1 MSANFLQQ
9 FTEYWLDAQQR
20 SALFLDI
27 LRQRGDQFI
36 EHTQAGKP
44 PVLVFEH
51 ECVLDGR
58 TLEQPVNYSL
68 LRIIPSKDHPV
79 DPDAKPFVIID
90 PRAGHGPGVA
100 GSKLCSEIGVVA
112 AAGHPCYFVTFGPEP
127 CEGQTIEAV
136 VKAEMI
142 FLQKVAQL
150 HDPKRVGKPFIIGNC
165 QGGWA
170 AALLASVAPDLAG
183 PLLLAGAPLAYWSG
197 RAGQNPMRYTAGV
210 VGGSWPSSFVS
221 DLQGGIFDG
230 AYLVENFEQL
240 DPANTYWK
248 KLYNLYANADTE
260 TERFLQFE
268 RWWNGHFLLTRQE
281 IDWIVQNLFV
291 GNQLS
296 RGRLHNPVGDGYVNL
311 RNIRSPIIVFASE
324 GDNITPPPQA
334 LNWILDLYQ
343 DVEDIREHEQVI
355 VYCLHEKIGHL
366 GIFVSSSVASREHEA
381 LVGALDLIGLLPPG
395 LYEAKIE
402 DLHPHMPHT
411 QWIKG
416 RHLVTFVPRTLDDI
430 RALDDGRSDEHGFEV
445 VNRISVINQHIYD
458 FAISPVVRALSTGFN
473 PQWMRA
479 LHPNRMEN
487 YLWSSLNPMALYTQ
501 MAARNAK
508 QERVSIAEDN
518 IFLAWERL
526 MGNALVNGLNAYR
539 DIRDQTIEATFH
551 ALYDN
556 PYARALVGLDAPSE
570 TQKVAQSDD
579 SALHSELRELRR
591 ELAALEI
598 DQGGTAEAFARVL
611 IYMAGERT
619 FIDERAFNMLHNLA
633 SHARHQ
639 LHLPSQEE
647 LRPIMRRQ
655 WRIVRAY
662 PEQAIEALPLLVQD
676 HAARQSIWAAVSKI
690 AELRDV
696 LNVDAGV
703 HERFDHVARVMGLT
717 SQWSPG
723 VRESHINP
731 EAVQLPRP
739 VRRPTKA
746 AQAGEPSPAAAHTTA
761 TTRAPKAAKKAAK
774 KEAIKKT
781 AKKAVKKAA
790 KKAAKKSTAQGAK
803 KTVTQAAKKTAPQA
817 AKKGAQ
823 KEAAKMAKKAGTK
836 ATKKAAKKST

>member
-1 MSANFLQQ
+1 MSTNLLQQ
-9 FTEYWLDAQQR
+9 FAEYWQDAQQR
-20 SALFLDI
+20 GALFLDI

-36 EHTQAGKP
+36 EHTREGKP

-68 LRIIPSKDHPV
+68 LRILPSKDHPV

-100 GSKLCSEIGVVA
+100 GSKLCSEIGVVT
-112 AAGHPCYFVTFGPEP
+112 AAGHPCYFITFGPEP
-127 CEGQTIEAV
+127 CEDQTIEAV

-142 FLQKVAQL
+142 FLQKVAEL
-150 HDPKRVGKPFIIGNC
+150 HPPKRVGKPFIIGNC

-197 RAGQNPMRYTAGV
+197 RAGQNPMRYTGGM
-210 VGGSWPSSFVS
+210 VGGAWPSSFIS

-248 KLYNLYANADTE
+248 KLYNLYSNADTE

-268 RWWNGHFLLTRQE
+268 RWWTGHFLLTRKE
-281 IDWIVQNLFV
+281 IDWIVQKLFV
-291 GNQLS
+291 GNHLS
-296 RGRLHNPVGDGYVNL
+296 RGLLRNPVGEGYVNL

-402 DLHPHMPHT
+402 DLHPHMPHSE
-411 QWIKG
+411 WIQG
-416 RHLVTFVPRTLDDI
+416 RHLVTFVPRELDDI
-430 RALDDGRSDEHGFEV
+430 RALDDGRSDEQGFEV
-445 VNRISVINQHIYD
+445 VNRISEVNQHVYD
-458 FAISPVVRALSTGFN
+458 LAVSPVVRALSTGFS
-473 PQWMRA
+473 PKWMRA
-479 LHPNRMEN
+479 MHPNRMEN
-487 YLWSSLNPMALYTQ
+487 YLWSSLNPVAVYTK
-501 MAARNAK
+501 MAARTAR
-508 QERVSIAEDN
+508 QERAPVSEDN

-526 MGNALVNGLNAYR
+526 MGDALVNGLDAYK

-551 ALYDN
+551 AVYDN
-556 PYARALVGLDAPSE
+556 PYLRALVGLDAPSE
-570 TQKVAQSDD
+570 TEKIVQSND
-579 SALHSELRELRR
+579 SALHTELRELRR
-591 ELAALEI
+591 ELAALQI
-598 DQGGTAEAFARVL
+598 DQGGTVEAFARVL

-619 FIDERAFNMLHNLA
+619 FIDERAFNMLQNLA
-633 SHARHQ
+633 AHARHQ

-662 PEQAIEALPLLVQD
+662 PEQAIDALPILVQS

-696 LNVDAGV
+696 LNMDEGV
-703 HERFDHVARVMGLT
+703 HARFDHVARVMGLT

-723 VRESHINP
+723 VRESHICP
-731 EAVQLPRP
+731 EAVQLPKRA
-739 VRRPTKA
+739 TKA
-746 AQAGEPSPAAAHTTA
+746 VNTQAA
-761 TTRAPKAAKKAAK
+761 APKAATKSVT
-774 KEAIKKT
+774 KT
-781 AKKAVKKAA
+781 AKKAASKAGKKAA
-790 KKAAKKSTAQGAK
+790 KATKATKATKKRATKSGKKAVQKTSVAKTAQAAKKST
-803 KTVTQAAKKTAPQA
+803 
-817 AKKGAQ
+817 
-823 KEAAKMAKKAGTK
+823 
-836 ATKKAAKKST
+836 